1 MKFFNFR
8 KIKKIG
14 LALGSGS
21 ARGLVH
27 IGVLKAIDEYGIK
40 LDYIAGSSI
49 GAFIGGAYA
58 LGTPISEIE
67 KIALQ
72 TDWKL
77 VAKIFSPSLS
87 LSSIAN
93 SKYLNEF
100 LKTFFGATTFENLKI
115 PFEAVASDIK
125 TGEPVILNQGSLIT
139 AVRAS
144 ISIPVLFA
152 PVSIANRKL
161 VDGGLVNP
169 TPVDLVKA
177 KKMDT
182 IIAVNLRRNYSA
194 NPSSEELPAISE
206 DSALNGLSI
215 NEKIQYFLKHP
226 VDYFSSVTEERPQE
240 MRIWEVMYQSFD
252 IVQDH
257 IGDLTMKIAKPDIL
271 IEPKTEG
278 FSLFDFNRAPELIE
292 IGYNIARTKLK
303 VLESK

>member
-8 KIKKIG
+8 KNKKIG

-21 ARGLVH
+21 AKGLAH
-27 IGVLKAIDEYGIK
+27 IGVLKALEEYGIK

-49 GAFIGGAYA
+49 GAFIGGLYA
-58 LGTPISEIE
+58 MGTPVSEIE

-87 LSSIAN
+87 LSSISN

-100 LKTFFGATTFENLKI
+100 LKTFFETATFDNLKI

-125 TGEPVILNQGSLIT
+125 TGEPVILNKGSLLA

-177 KKMDT
+177 KNMDT
-182 IIAVNLRRNYSA
+182 IIAVNIRRNYSS
-194 NPSSEELPAISE
+194 NPSNEELQVIAE
-206 DSALNGLSI
+206 DSTLNGLSI

-226 VDYFSSVTEERPQE
+226 LEYFNSVTEERTPE
-240 MRIWEVMYQSFD
+240 MRIWEVMFQSFD

-257 IGDLTMKIAKPDIL
+257 IGDLTMKMAKPDIL

-278 FSLFDFNRAPELIE
+278 FSIFDFHRAPELIE
-292 IGYNIARTKLK
+292 IGYKIAKTKLQ